1 MYYRKKLE
9 PLWVKSS
16 DFTLYKNNGNV
27 LRQLYK
33 NTVNKN
39 SSVRRTKENSVILT
53 SNCAVYDKKN
63 LTFIKVY

>member
-1 MYYRKKLE
+1 MYYRKKVE

-27 LRQLYK
+27 LRQLHK

-39 SSVRRTKENSVILT
+39 SSVRRTKENSVILA

>member
-16 DFTLYKNNGNV
+16 DFTLYKNNGNM

>member
-39 SSVRRTKENSVILT
+39 SSVRRTKENSVILA

>member
-27 LRQLYK
+27 LRQLHK

>member
-1 MYYRKKLE
+1 MYYRKKVE

-39 SSVRRTKENSVILT
+39 SSVRRTKENSVILA